1 MTDDAMQPSGKDRP
15 ERAKPEQVDQR
26 EQQSPAG
33 ATVQPG
39 QRTAPGRRPLF
50 RT

>member
-1 MTDDAMQPSGKDRP
+1 MPDDKMQPSGDERP
-15 ERAKPEQVDQR
+15 DPAKPQQGDQQAQR
-26 EQQSPAG
+26 SPAG

-39 QRTAPGRRPLF
+39 QRASPGRRPLF